1 VLKRSERKLWYGFS
15 YMKQFAIEAGIPE
28 CMDDGSTED
37 LVAKGYIKIE
47 VEDLEKVI
55 VTYPRVPQKL
65 YPSTR

>member
-1 VLKRSERKLWYGFS
+1 
-15 YMKQFAIEAGIPE
+15 
-28 CMDDGSTED
+28 MDDGSTED